1 MVKLATTTLLTRE
14 HFVSGNSWVRAKM
27 TCLLVVSGLVPAEA
41 LFYQYFRITPMALE
55 ILQGLRDQEGN
66 PGEQLVSG
74 LQDILQQRKRMV
86 IYPGVGSSDGR
97 GVP

>member
-1 MVKLATTTLLTRE
+1 
-14 HFVSGNSWVRAKM
+14 
-27 TCLLVVSGLVPAEA
+27 
-41 LFYQYFRITPMALE
+41 MALE